1 MNILRPIAPI
11 VSKLAK
17 IYTAKEREFSYKN
30 IKVKVRP
37 GVFHPGLFISTKI
50 LLDFVSD
57 LEFENKT
64 FLELGAGSGIIS
76 ILASKKGAIVYASDI
91 SSTAVEN
98 IKINAEVNNE
108 TISVFKSD
116 LFENLPAMEFD
127 YIVIN
132 PPYYKK
138 DPKIEAEF
146 AWYCGQNH
154 EYFARLF
161 DSLANHI
168 NKNSKVFMILS
179 EVCDIDVITQIGKDR
194 KFLWELIH
202 RKSVLWEKNYIYNL
216 TLK

>member
-11 VSKLAK
+11 VRKLAK

-37 GVFHPGLFISTKI
+37 GVFHPGLFISTRI

-57 LEFENKT
+57 LELEKKT

-76 ILASKKGAIVYASDI
+76 ILAAKKGATVHASDI
-91 SSTAVEN
+91 SSIAVEN
-98 IKINAEVNNE
+98 IRLNAEINNV
-108 TISVFKSD
+108 TISVYKSD
-116 LFENLPAMEFD
+116 LFESLPEMEFD

-138 DPKIEAEF
+138 DPINEAEY

-154 EYFARLF
+154 EYFTRLF
-161 DSLANHI
+161 DSLSNHI
-168 NKNSKVFMILS
+168 HKSSKALMILS
-179 EVCDIDVITQIGKDR
+179 EVCDIDGITQIGKDR
-194 KFLWELIH
+194 KFDWELIQ
-202 RKSVLWEKNYIYNL
+202 RKSVLGEKNYIYNL
-216 TLK
+216 TIK

>member
-57 LEFENKT
+57 LELENKT

-168 NKNSKVFMILS
+168 NNNSKVFMILS

-202 RKSVLWEKNYIYNL
+202 RKSVLGEKNYIYNI

>member
-17 IYTAKEREFSYKN
+17 IYTAKEREFSYNN

-57 LEFENKT
+57 LELENKT

-168 NKNSKVFMILS
+168 NNNSKVFMILS

>member
-57 LEFENKT
+57 LELENKT

-168 NKNSKVFMILS
+168 NNNSKVFMILS

>member
-57 LEFENKT
+57 LELENKT

-168 NKNSKVFMILS
+168 NNNSKVFMILS

-202 RKSVLWEKNYIYNL
+202 RKSVLGEKNYIYNL

>member
-57 LEFENKT
+57 LELENKT

-116 LFENLPAMEFD
+116 LFENLQTMEFD

-161 DSLANHI
+161 DSLVNHI
-168 NKNSKVFMILS
+168 NNNSKVFMILS

-202 RKSVLWEKNYIYNL
+202 RKSVLGEKNYIYNL

>member
-1 MNILRPIAPI
+1 LNILRPIAPI

-57 LEFENKT
+57 LELENKT

-116 LFENLPAMEFD
+116 LFENLQTMEFD

-161 DSLANHI
+161 DSLVNHI
-168 NKNSKVFMILS
+168 NNNSKVFMILS

-202 RKSVLWEKNYIYNL
+202 RKSVLGEKNYIYNL

>member
-57 LEFENKT
+57 LEVENKT

-161 DSLANHI
+161 DSLVNHI
-168 NKNSKVFMILS
+168 NNNSKVFMILS
-179 EVCDIDVITQIGKDR
+179 KVCDIDVITQIGKDR

-202 RKSVLWEKNYIYNL
+202 RKSVLGEKNYIYNL

>member
-1 MNILRPIAPI
+1 M
-11 VSKLAK
+11 
-17 IYTAKEREFSYKN
+17 
-30 IKVKVRP
+30 KVRP

-57 LEFENKT
+57 LELENKT

-116 LFENLPAMEFD
+116 LFENLQTMEFD

-161 DSLANHI
+161 DSLVNHI
-168 NKNSKVFMILS
+168 NNNSKVFMILS

-202 RKSVLWEKNYIYNL
+202 RKSVLGEKNYIYNL

>member
-1 MNILRPIAPI
+1 LNILRPIAPI

-57 LEFENKT
+57 LELENKT

-116 LFENLPAMEFD
+116 LFENLQAMEFD

-161 DSLANHI
+161 DSLVNHI
-168 NKNSKVFMILS
+168 NNNSKVFMILS

-202 RKSVLWEKNYIYNL
+202 RKSVLGEKNYIYNL

>member
-57 LEFENKT
+57 LELENKT

-161 DSLANHI
+161 DSLVNHI
-168 NKNSKVFMILS
+168 NNNSKVFMILS

-202 RKSVLWEKNYIYNL
+202 RKSVLGEKNYIYNL

>member
-57 LEFENKT
+57 LELENKT

-116 LFENLPAMEFD
+116 LFENLQAMEFD

-161 DSLANHI
+161 DSLVNHI
-168 NKNSKVFMILS
+168 NNNSKVFMILS

-202 RKSVLWEKNYIYNL
+202 RKSVLGEKNYIYNL